1 MFNIN
6 ININKGVLNMNNLK
20 KVGLT
25 ALGTALVSSTAF
37 AGELTVT
44 GSAGITL
51 TGEDNSNKG
60 NGWTMGDSLT
70 FSGSAAQD
78 NGWNVT
84 MSQEIDGGSLDDF
97 SIKIDTSGGSTDLG
111 TITFAGHGTTGAIGS
126 WDDLTPTANEEA
138 HGVSVSGTQ
147 DGAANGV
154 SENDS
159 FHWDYNVAAVD
170 GVALKVSYFPSDNTS
185 HADSSI
191 EYGLRYTGIENLDIA
206 LGMGENNDTTAGI
219 DNTVAAVTYTMDSL
233 SFGMQANESDSATA
247 NSDED
252 FTAWGVSYLFPD
264 EALQI
269 SYNISEIDYES
280 ASKEN
285 QEATGISFSY
295 TSGSM
300 TFSGAY
306 SEVDNV
312 TGSAASDNSG
322 YELNLSFT
330 F

>member
-1 MFNIN
+1 
-6 ININKGVLNMNNLK
+6 MNNLK

-37 AGELTVT
+37 AAELTVT
-44 GSAGITL
+44 GSAGVTL
-51 TGEDNSNKG
+51 TGEDNSVKG

-70 FSGSAAQD
+70 FSASAEQD

-84 MSQEIDGGSLDDF
+84 MTQEIDGGNLDDF
-97 SIKIDTSGGSTDLG
+97 KIAVDMGDMG
-111 TITFAGHGTTGAIGS
+111 TVTFAGHGTTGAISG
-126 WDDLTPTANEEA
+126 WDDITPTANEEA
-138 HGVSVSGTQ
+138 HGVSVAGTQ

-170 GVALKVSYFPSDNTS
+170 GLATKVSYFPSDGTS
-185 HADSSI
+185 HVDSSI
-191 EYGLRYTGIENLDIA
+191 EYGARYTGIDGLDIA
-206 LGMGENNDTTAGI
+206 VGMGENNDTTAGI
-219 DNTVAAVTYTMDSL
+219 DNTVAAVTYTMDAISL
-233 SFGMQANESDSATA
+233 GMQANESDHATA

-252 FTAWGVSYLFPD
+252 FSAWGVSYAVNDDLSV
-264 EALQI
+264 